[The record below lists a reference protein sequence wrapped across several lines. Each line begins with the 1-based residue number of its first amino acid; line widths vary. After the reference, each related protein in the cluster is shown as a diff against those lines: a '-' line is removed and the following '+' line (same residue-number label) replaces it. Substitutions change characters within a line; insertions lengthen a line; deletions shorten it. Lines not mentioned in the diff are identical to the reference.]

1 MYQQTDT
8 ENSNHNGNGSNGS
21 GPSGDQQIFHR
32 RSKAGDV
39 AGRFVEPGQTMAD
52 AITKTYLVSD
62 NELNN
67 IIRLWHKAQKWH
79 VQAAMNDLLIKVNGA
94 RSKDGRSILAM
105 LMSSAQILVPEWGA
119 EVSKKSKDNMETIKK
134 SREQRKNGDNDV
146 DSD

>member
-8 ENSNHNGNGSNGS
+8 ENSNHNGNGGNGS
-21 GPSGDQQIFHR
+21 GPSGDQQVFHR

>member
-1 MYQQTDT
+1 QTDT
-8 ENSNHNGNGSNGS
+8 ENSNHNGNGGNGS
-21 GPSGDQQIFHR
+21 GPSGDQQVFHR

>member
-1 MYQQTDT
+1 D
-8 ENSNHNGNGSNGS
+8 GNGSNGRGS
-21 GPSGDQQIFHR
+21 SDQQVFHR
-32 RSKAGDV
+32 RSKSGDV
-39 AGRFVEPGQTMAD
+39 AGRFVQPGQTMTD
-52 AITKTYLVSD
+52 AITQTYLVSD

-79 VQAAMNDLLIKVNGA
+79 VVAAMDDLLIKVNGA

>member
-1 MYQQTDT
+1 M
-8 ENSNHNGNGSNGS
+8 N
-21 GPSGDQQIFHR
+21 
-32 RSKAGDV
+32 
-39 AGRFVEPGQTMAD
+39 D
-52 AITKTYLVSD
+52 AVTATYIASD

-119 EVSKKSKDNMETIKK
+119 EVSKKSKDNLETIKRT
-134 SREQRKNGDNDV
+134 REQRRNGGDNKD
-146 DSD
+146 DNDND

>member
-8 ENSNHNGNGSNGS
+8 ENSNHNGNGGNGS
-21 GPSGDQQIFHR
+21 GPSGDQQVFHR

-52 AITKTYLVSD
+52 AITKTYLISD